1 MIGQSE
7 KESRSRA
14 LLDVAD
20 KMLVA
25 ARTAPK
31 TRGRETLSMK
41 IIVSDADKELIADK
55 MREIGTRTGA
65 HYFKRDAKNLMDSE
79 VIVLFG
85 SSIQTMQLPN
95 CGLCGYEDC
104 SEKEKHPDVPCAYN
118 PLDLGIAIGSAVSI
132 AMDNR
137 VDNRVMY
144 TIGMAILELKLLGN
158 EVKLAFGI
166 PLSAT
171 SKNIFFD
178 RK

>member
-20 KMLVA
+20 KMLIA

-41 IIVSDADKELIADK
+41 IVASEAEKVLIATK
-55 MREIGTRTGA
+55 MKEIGIRTGA
-65 HYFKRDAKNLMDSE
+65 HFFERDAKNLMDSE
-79 VIVLFG
+79 AIVLFG

-95 CGLCGYEDC
+95 CGLCGYENC
-104 SEKEKHPDVPCAYN
+104 TEKEKHPDIPCAYN

-144 TIGMAILELKLLGN
+144 TVGMAILELNLLGN
-158 EVKLAFGI
+158 DVKLAFGI